1 MLNVTKCGVK
11 CRIFAGLVLLIV
23 SVAVWS
29 VLIEPRWVAQRTI
42 DVVLPGHQLKGLKV
56 AIASDWHL
64 TKRPFLRVMTVER
77 AQAIV
82 NEINASHPDI
92 ILLLG
97 DYVADSDYVPT
108 LAATPEDEI
117 ALVLGQLKAPK
128 GVYAVLGNHDWWRVG
143 NRMGDALTRHG
154 VHVLENEVTQL
165 PGTDGWI
172 VGVGDDL
179 TGHSNP
185 TKAFKALPANAPA
198 LIAMHEPITF
208 SEFPAHLNAISF
220 AGHTHG
226 GQVYIPGYGA
236 LMMTGRT
243 PLEWAYGWVHYNS
256 NTMYVTSGLGV
267 SILPIRFNIRP
278 EWVMFTIQ

>member
-1 MLNVTKCGVK
+1 MVYRLRGKL
-11 CRIFAGLVLLIV
+11 FAGFALLLIGIV
-23 SVAVWS
+23 VWS
-29 VLIEPRWVAQRTI
+29 VFIEPRWVAKRELNAS
-42 DVVLPGHQLKGLKV
+42 LPGHQLKGLRV

-77 AQAIV
+77 AQALV
-82 NEINASHPDI
+82 DDINGSKPDI

-97 DYVADSDYVPT
+97 DYVADRHYAPT
-108 LAATPEDEI
+108 LAATAEDEI
-117 ALVLGQLKAPK
+117 ALVLSQLKAPK
-128 GVYAVLGNHDWWRVG
+128 GVFAVLGNHDWGRED
-143 NRMGDALTRHG
+143 NKMGAALTRHG
-154 VHVLENEVTQL
+154 IQVLDNKATPL

-226 GQVYIPGYGA
+226 GQVYIPWIGA

-243 PLEWAYGWVHYNS
+243 PLDWAYGWVRYNS

-267 SILPIRFNIRP
+267 SILPVRFNMRP
-278 EWVMFTIQ
+278 EWVTLTIQ